1 MDAFNAPVS
10 RAPDGAE
17 TGRKRILVTGGF
29 GFIGS
34 RLVARLLEGGHQ
46 VIILDNLSSQ
56 IHGALPVTEFCWKD
70 NVDCTIIR
78 AELGNPRALDTA
90 LEGVEAIAHLAAE
103 TGTGQSMY
111 EIAHY
116 NEVNVQATAL
126 LLDRI
131 VNHKLPVTRFILAS
145 SRSIYGEGSYIC
157 HECAPTI
164 RITPPTRFTDDL
176 KRGVWEPLCPGC
188 QGPLSV
194 VATAEDAP
202 IRPASIYAATKAAQ
216 EDMVR
221 IACAAAGIPAI
232 ALRFQNVYGEGQSLK
247 NPYTGIISIFSTR
260 IRRGLPIPLYEDGLE
275 SRDFIHVDDV
285 VRALAEALEQ
295 PFEGYSALNIGAG
308 MQTSVRA
315 LTTILIRALG
325 GDQEPQVTGEY
336 RLGDIRHCFA
346 DIAAARRIIG
356 FEPRIGIEE
365 GLRRFASWVQEEPL
379 PEDGLDRA
387 AAELK
392 ARGLMAKASP

>member
-1 MDAFNAPVS
+1 MDAFNTPEPH
-10 RAPDGAE
+10 APDGAGL
-17 TGRKRILVTGGF
+17 GRKRILVTGGF

-34 RLVARLLEGGHQ
+34 RLVARLLDDGHQ
-46 VIILDNLSSQ
+46 VAILDNLSPQ
-56 IHGALPVTEFCWKD
+56 IHGALPATEFCWK
-70 NVDCTIIR
+70 NNTNCTIIR
-78 AELGNPRALDTA
+78 AELGNSRALDEA
-90 LEGVEAIAHLAAE
+90 LDGVEAIAHLAAE

-116 NEVNVQATAL
+116 NAVNVQATAL

-131 VNHKLPVTRFILAS
+131 VNRHLPITRFVLAS

-157 HECAPTI
+157 ANCAPAM
-164 RITPPTRFTDDL
+164 RITPPARFAADL
-176 KRGVWEPLCPGC
+176 KRGVWEPLCPSC
-188 QGPLSV
+188 HGPLSV
-194 VATAEDAP
+194 VATAEDTP

-216 EDMVR
+216 EDIVR

-260 IRRGLPIPLYEDGLE
+260 IRRGLSIPLYEDGLE
-275 SRDFIHVDDV
+275 SRDFVHVDDV

-295 PFEGYSALNIGAG
+295 PFEGCAALNIGAG
-308 MQTSVRA
+308 VQTSVRA

-325 GDQEPQVTGEY
+325 GDQDPQITGEY

-346 DIAAARRIIG
+346 DIAAARHAIG

-365 GLRRFASWVQEEPL
+365 GLRRFASWVLEEPL

-392 ARGLMAKASP
+392 ARGLMAKASR